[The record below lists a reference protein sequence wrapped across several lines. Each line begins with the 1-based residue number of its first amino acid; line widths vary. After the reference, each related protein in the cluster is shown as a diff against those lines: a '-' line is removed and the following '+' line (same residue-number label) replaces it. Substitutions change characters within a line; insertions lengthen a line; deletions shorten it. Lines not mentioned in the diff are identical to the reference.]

1 MTLPPNIP
9 SIAPSGCSVG
19 TKQGF
24 SIIKYTGTGTAGT
37 IPHGL
42 LEKPTFVMIKD
53 LKNENSW
60 APFNIF
66 GTVLGEGLM
75 KLNNNNKVDTLVAS
89 AVWNSTAPTSS
100 VFSVGTAGDV
110 NYTTN
115 SAEYI
120 AYLWHDV
127 LVYRNLAHIM
137 AILIPMKYVHLRL
150 SVQKHFNN

>member
-1 MTLPPNIP
+1 MKIH
-9 SIAPSGCSVG
+9 G
-19 TKQGF
+19 TVQH
-24 SIIKYTGTGTAGT
+24 S
-37 IPHGL
+37 
-42 LEKPTFVMIKD
+42 
-53 LKNENSW
+53 
-60 APFNIF
+60 

-75 KLNNNNKVDTLVAS
+75 KLNNNNKVDTSVAS

-127 LVYRNLAHIM
+127 PTYRNLAHIM
-137 AILIPMKYVHLRL
+137 AILIPMENT
-150 SVQKHFNN
+150 FI

>member
-1 MTLPPNIP
+1 MEASRTYLTYIKVDGKELIDSDITPPNIP

-60 APFNIF
+60 AVQHS
-66 GTVLGEGLM
+66 GTVLG
-75 KLNNNNKVDTLVAS
+75 KD
-89 AVWNSTAPTSS
+89 
-100 VFSVGTAGDV
+100 
-110 NYTTN
+110 
-115 SAEYI
+115 
-120 AYLWHDV
+120 
-127 LVYRNLAHIM
+127 
-137 AILIPMKYVHLRL
+137 
-150 SVQKHFNN
+150 